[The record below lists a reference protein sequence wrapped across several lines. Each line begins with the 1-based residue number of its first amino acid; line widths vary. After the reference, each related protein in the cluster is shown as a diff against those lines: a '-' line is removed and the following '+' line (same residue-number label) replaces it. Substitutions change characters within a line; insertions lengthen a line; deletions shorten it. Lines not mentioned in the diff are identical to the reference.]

1 MRLSASKILP
11 LSPGCERPLWGP
23 PTTPD
28 QPAGVVIAFFAGSGS
43 VARQRVLRGRAAWN
57 LLRACR
63 TGIPHH
69 SAGTNGTQA
78 RPELH
83 PPPAIG
89 AATGSPEA
97 STGTSGQSATR
108 SYSVMCAPR
117 FTVAINHAWSPD
129 AAGAVLDARRVDGR
143 AHRGLRLDALTK
155 GGGREHE

>member
-28 QPAGVVIAFFAGSGS
+28 QPAGVVIAFFGGSGS

-69 SAGTNGTQA
+69 SAGTK
-78 RPELH
+78 RH
-83 PPPAIG
+83 
-89 AATGSPEA
+89 
-97 STGTSGQSATR
+97 TGTPRASSPSSDR
-108 SYSVMCAPR
+108 SR
-117 FTVAINHAWSPD
+117 D
-129 AAGAVLDARRVDGR
+129 RLAGSLDRHIGPVG
-143 AHRGLRLDALTK
+143 DALVLGHVRAPVHGGDQPRVVAGC
-155 GGGREHE
+155 GGGRSRRASCRWPRSSRSATQRADQGWWP